1 MPVRAVIFDF
11 NGTLSD
17 DEALL
22 YRLFSELF
30 AEHGRPL
37 TAERYFDELV
47 GLSDPEIVRVWLGPD
62 HPAAGRVLAERSA
75 RYRIA
80 AGDGSTV
87 SPAIREAVRYTAGRV
102 PVAIVS
108 GAARDEID
116 AVLQGAGL
124 AELFS
129 VVVAAED
136 VPAGKPDPAGYE
148 RALELLGGGIETG
161 DVLVLED
168 TDAGIAAA
176 QAAGMRCVAVE
187 GTLLRERLAA
197 ADEIVPTLDAALLRR
212 LL

>member
-1 MPVRAVIFDF
+1 MPARAVIFDF

-22 YRLFSELF
+22 CRLFQELF

-37 TAERYFDELV
+37 TAERYFEELA
-47 GLSDPEIVRVWLGPD
+47 GLSDPEIVRTWLGPD
-62 HPAAGRVLAERSA
+62 NAAVDGVLAERSV
-75 RYRIA
+75 RYRA
-80 AGDGSTV
+80 VAGDGSTV
-87 SPAIREAVRYTAGRV
+87 SPEARDAVRYAADRV

-108 GAARDEID
+108 GALRAEID

-148 RALELLGGGIETG
+148 RALELLGGGIDAG
-161 DVLVLED
+161 DVLALED

-187 GTLLRERLAA
+187 GTLPLARLAA
-197 ADEIVPTLDAALLRR
+197 ADEIVPALDAELLAR